1 VTPEGLVVQARA
13 LSASPFLI
21 YLEQRG
27 ADFIIAVKHSLHKG
41 FQVIKDRL
49 IYGRKAML
57 QASKRE
63 LKQGRDIT

>member
-1 VTPEGLVVQARA
+1 VEPEGLVVQARA
-13 LSASPFLI
+13 LSASPLLI

-27 ADFIIAVKHSLHKG
+27 ADLITAVKHSIYKG

-57 QASKRE
+57 QASK
-63 LKQGRDIT
+63 Q